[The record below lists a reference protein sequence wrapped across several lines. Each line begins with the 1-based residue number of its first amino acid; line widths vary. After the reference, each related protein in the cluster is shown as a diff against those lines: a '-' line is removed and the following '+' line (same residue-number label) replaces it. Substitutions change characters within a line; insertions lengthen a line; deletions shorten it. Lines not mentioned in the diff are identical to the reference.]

1 MLNIFLILIAF
12 LIQQSAFYFREAML
26 IQPGSPEVLLLT
38 PLLSGGALLLFGAAG
53 LIMSRYIHRSVL
65 ARPQQRQALY
75 LATRKFAFFY
85 KIAMLICYFAILV
98 VLNWYNFAWRV
109 ADVFFIHV
117 IVELAPFFVLLLV
130 SWTVFH
136 GLEKAFGHR
145 KWTLRQYISFQARQ
159 AAVII
164 VVLLTFSFA
173 MEVIEGLHAVEMFLT
188 LYPEVMLIS
197 FVPIVALVY
206 TLIPLLARFMWK
218 VERFPDGPLRRRLE
232 QICRRNK
239 VKVRDI
245 LLWHTGAGSIVNAA
259 VLGLFPGLR
268 YVILTDGL
276 VQNLKPEEVEAVFG
290 HELGHAHHGHIAYYA
305 AFLMTISF
313 LTMYLLEPFQTSSE
327 PLNII
332 LQFVVTFGLFIG
344 IVFGFIS
351 RRFERQADLFG
362 CRVAGDARIFISAL
376 EKVAA
381 LSGNV
386 RAMPSWMHSSIAKR
400 VGFLAAA
407 MQRPSVASAFQ
418 RRVRS
423 LCAAIVV
430 LGLGS
435 LLFSFLRLATVPRDE
450 RISAQI
456 LRFEQ
461 MLSQTT
467 DENERLN
474 FYLGIGNAAEA
485 AGDLERASA
494 NYLRFFADKPKAMR
508 YLLRGGGSD
517 VKSTRAEELRSTGLL
532 FLRNG
537 FCPTAKAMFD
547 CALIIRPEDES
558 NGEFARGLYAEA
570 FLLTRRDRSDRALR
584 YLKYAAL
591 FDPSMPDVRCEA
603 GMIHYIR
610 AVDLLRGG
618 ARTMTQTDTPFGEAG
633 YPEYGMM
640 RELGNAVRHFGAA
653 VNLGAGTDARLLL
666 ARCCLYRGYYQWS
679 VDSYSK
685 LPKESLSLRDV
696 VNFGEAKVFAGD
708 FEGGAAILCD
718 IAPSMAKT
726 EREMMMLAAARRRS
740 GLFVLGRFLQS
751 VFPMIE

>member
-26 IQPGSPEVLLLT
+26 IQSGSPDVLLLT
-38 PLLSGGALLLFGAAG
+38 PLLSGGLLVLFGAAG
-53 LIMSRYIHRSVL
+53 LIVARYIHRSVL

-85 KIAMLICYFAILV
+85 KIAMLICYFVILV

-109 ADVFFIHV
+109 AGVFFVHV
-117 IVELAPFFVLLLV
+117 VVKLAPFFALLLV
-130 SWTVFH
+130 SWSVFH
-136 GLEKAFGHR
+136 LLEKAFGYK
-145 KWTLRQYISFQARQ
+145 KWTLRQYISFQGRQ

-164 VVLLTFSFA
+164 VALLTFSFA
-173 MEVIEGLHAVEMFLT
+173 MEAISGFRNVEMFLV

-197 FVPIVALVY
+197 FVPIMALVY

-218 VERFPDGPLRRRLE
+218 VKSFPDGPLRRRLE
-232 QICRRNK
+232 QVCRRNN

-245 LLWHTGAGSIVNAA
+245 LLWNTGGGSIVNAA
-259 VLGLFPGLR
+259 ALGLFPRLR

-276 VQNLKPEEVEAVFG
+276 VQNLSPDEVEAVFG

-313 LTMYLLEPFQTSSE
+313 LSMYLLEPFQTSSE

-332 LQFVVTFGLFIG
+332 IQFAVTFGLFIG

-351 RRFERQADLFG
+351 RRFERQADLYG
-362 CRVAGDARIFISAL
+362 CRVAGDARVFISAL

-407 MQRPSVASAFQ
+407 MQKPSVASAFQ
-418 RRVRS
+418 QRVQL
-423 LCAAIVV
+423 LCAAIVA

-450 RISAQI
+450 RINAQI
-456 LRFEQ
+456 SQYEQ

-467 DENERLN
+467 DEDRRLEI
-474 FYLGIGNAAEA
+474 YLGISNAAEA

-494 NYLRFFADKPKAMR
+494 SYLRFLADKPKAVR
-508 YLLRGGGSD
+508 YLLSGGGRD

-537 FCPTAKAMFD
+537 FYTTAEAMFD

-558 NGEFARGLYAEA
+558 NGGFARVLYAEA
-570 FLLTRRDRSDRALR
+570 FLLARRDRSDGALR
-584 YLKYAAL
+584 YLRYAAL
-591 FDPSMPDVRCEA
+591 FDPSAPDVRYEA

-618 ARTMTQTDTPFGEAG
+618 ARTRAQLDAQFDETR
-633 YPEYGMM
+633 YPEQRLM
-640 RELGNAVRHFGAA
+640 RELDDAVRHFGAA

-685 LPKESLSLRDV
+685 LPKENLLFRDV
-696 VNFGEAKVFAGD
+696 VNFGEARVFAGD
-708 FEGGAAILCD
+708 FEGGASILCG

-726 EREMMMLAAARRRS
+726 KREVAMLAAARRRS
-740 GLFVLGRFLQS
+740 GLFILKSFLQT